1 MHSFRLISCNKKQE
15 IQLHLVCTCIILFL
29 AFLAL
34 WLYCSTKPTY
44 NSNCLEQLNF
54 LSVIF
59 YICAGF
65 SVFLSGINGCFS
77 AKINPHIIGVR
88 LPREPMGLLLNLPRS
103 HSQRTAH
110 SGWIRQS
117 ISHPE
122 ESNCSPFKCFTLIA
136 AVVQFYLRAGWLYF
150 DKQIRCIR
158 AVFFPMWDQK
168 EGNVS
173 TLIKVELNVGL
184 WGLFSPP
191 LEMSMHN
198 SPTAPSYVSPLQMWY
213 WYNHMPAV
221 SPLSD
226 RSKQWPGSC
235 FGKCRGK
242 VQDV

>member
-1 MHSFRLISCNKKQE
+1 MHSFRLISCNKKQK
-15 IQLHLVCTCIILFL
+15 IQLHLVCTCILLFL

-34 WLYCSTKPTY
+34 RLYCSTKPTY

-103 HSQRTAH
+103 HSQRTVH

-158 AVFFPMWDQK
+158 AVFFPM
-168 EGNVS
+168 
-173 TLIKVELNVGL
+173 
-184 WGLFSPP
+184 
-191 LEMSMHN
+191 
-198 SPTAPSYVSPLQMWY
+198 
-213 WYNHMPAV
+213 
-221 SPLSD
+221 
-226 RSKQWPGSC
+226 
-235 FGKCRGK
+235 
-242 VQDV
+242 